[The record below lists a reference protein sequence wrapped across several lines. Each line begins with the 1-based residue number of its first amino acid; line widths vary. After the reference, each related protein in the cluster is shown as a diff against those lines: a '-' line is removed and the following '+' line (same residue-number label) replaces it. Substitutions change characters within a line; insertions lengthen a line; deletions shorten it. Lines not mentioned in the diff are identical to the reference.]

1 MVVVELVAAVSRNV
15 EIFEAVVVVIADSD
29 AHAVASA
36 WQTGPFRH
44 VFEGAISLLVIK
56 TVPVVWSGLLRG
68 GDFGRGILEGC
79 AVDHKNV
86 QATVVIV
93 IETYDTAAHGL
104 HQIMHGGVRREV
116 IVVDSESGG
125 NVREPSRKW
134 LLPASRG
141 TRLPDNGSPHE

>member
-1 MVVVELVAAVSRNV
+1 LGNVGESPVGMVVVELVAAVSRNV

-68 GDFGRGILEGC
+68 GAFGRGILEGC

-93 IETYDTAAHGL
+93 IEKDRKSTRL
-104 HQIMHGGVRREV
+104 NSSHQIISYAVFCLKKK
-116 IVVDSESGG
+116 
-125 NVREPSRKW
+125 SRV
-134 LLPASRG
+134 
-141 TRLPDNGSPHE
+141 

>member
-1 MVVVELVAAVSRNV
+1 PCHLSALPFSNLCRSRP
-15 EIFEAVVVVIADSD
+15 STLSLHD
-29 AHAVASA
+29 ALPIS
-36 WQTGPFRH
+36 FRH

-68 GDFGRGILEGC
+68 GAFGRGILEGC

-93 IETYDTAAHGL
+93 IEKGDAAAHGL

-116 IVVDSESGG
+116 IEVDSESGG
-125 NVREPSRKW
+125 TVSEPSGKW

-141 TRLPDNGSPHE
+141 TRSPDNGSPHE